1 MGGGWRRRRM
11 PTTESSN
18 KPHALTLLASE
29 RPRDIGWFQAA
40 GFLFGD
46 WGTSRLYVLGLA
58 LFFAGRT
65 SFWLI
70 VAMSLLIFAVGWAYS
85 QICRIFPDGGGVYTA
100 AKQTSRTL
108 AVVGALL
115 LFADYT
121 VTASLSVLDAF
132 HYFGLPRDAQVDA
145 KDTERAN
152 PNSKPNEAIRVAD
165 EHYDDKSS
173 NVDAGNR
180 LDPKRASPP
189 SASGKLLAWDSPG

>member
-1 MGGGWRRRRM
+1 MNTAEHSG
-11 PTTESSN
+11 
-18 KPHALTLLASE
+18 KPLALSLLASE
-29 RPRDIGWFQAA
+29 RPRNIGWVQAA

-70 VAMSLLIFAVGWAYS
+70 VAMSFLILAVAWAYS
-85 QICRIFPDGGGVYTA
+85 QICRIYPDGGGVYTA

-132 HYFGLPRDAQVDA
+132 HYFGLPLKHHVQQAEQI
-145 KDTERAN
+145 N
-152 PNSKPNEAIRVAD
+152 GKPP
-165 EHYDDKSS
+165 S
-173 NVDAGNR
+173 NVRIASHEYDPHPNIDAGN
-180 LDPKRASPP
+180 S
-189 SASGKLLAWDSPG
+189 

>member
-1 MGGGWRRRRM
+1 V
-11 PTTESSN
+11 
-18 KPHALTLLASE
+18 
-29 RPRDIGWFQAA
+29 
-40 GFLFGD
+40 
-46 WGTSRLYVLGLA
+46 YVLGLA

-85 QICRIFPDGGGVYTA
+85 QICRIYPDGGGVYTA

-132 HYFGLPRDAQVDA
+132 HYFGLGAHH
-145 KDTERAN
+145 EH
-152 PNSKPNEAIRVAD
+152 VARGQID
-165 EHYDDKSS
+165 EPP
-173 NVDAGNR
+173 DAGSD
-180 LDPKRASPP
+180 LHPHAKQEESIADSLASIR
-189 SASGKLLAWDSPG
+189 SPA